1 LVSSSGINMTMMFWN
16 ATSEQQQN
24 QEGKEAVMP
33 MTMGVPIP
41 PPAWATDC
49 LPCPVDFYSSGGPVG
64 FAECRVCPA
73 GWTTGNATAAADC
86 LGMQQ

>member
-1 LVSSSGINMTMMFWN
+1 LLWNMT
-16 ATSEQQQN
+16 SEEQQQLLQQQQ
-24 QEGKEAVMP
+24 QEEGREAVMP
-33 MTMGVPIP
+33 MAMGVPIP
-41 PPAWATDC
+41 PPVWATDC

-86 LGMQQ
+86 LGMHQQKQQ